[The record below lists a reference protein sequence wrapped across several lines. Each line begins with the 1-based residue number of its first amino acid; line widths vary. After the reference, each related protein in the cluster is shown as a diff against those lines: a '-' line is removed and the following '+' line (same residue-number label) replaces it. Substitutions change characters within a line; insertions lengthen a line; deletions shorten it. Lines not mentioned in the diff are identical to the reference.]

1 MTLVVIFAFFVSFI
15 VYLFVGFS
23 SGKNTK
29 NVGDLLPLAANG
41 KAEVKNASEF
51 SSSTVAT
58 TISLATFIVAFFE
71 LADYFGYWL
80 FWTVITT
87 SIGLFI
93 VRLLAP
99 RIWIRLSKYK
109 NTPSLH
115 EFLGKEFGSKTVSLI
130 GALATSMGFLGVF
143 ALELTVG
150 SRFLATL
157 IEEIPE
163 WVVVILLSTIAFVY
177 TSLGGF
183 RAVIRTDKLQMW
195 SIWLLILS
203 LVGFYI
209 YFINA
214 NGGWHIRYDTLPESI
229 RCPAWGT
236 QLIPFLLAIFMINI
250 PFYIADM
257 SLWQRIGASKKS
269 ETIKEG
275 LGRSVFISTLTL
287 GLLVI
292 LALFAFMIIPK
303 VEGQNS
309 LITLLQLLGNEMGV
323 VGKILVFL
331 SVLGLY
337 GAMLSTASTQLISV
351 SHTIYED
358 VVSRFSKIPLKER
371 LKNPKELFLSRLIL
385 IASALLATSLVE
397 ILTYY
402 GFTIRDLIFA
412 VYGAQLGLTPA
423 VLLALFVSR
432 NRLAYL
438 SSWANV
444 AIITAFVLGWGIA
457 IIGKIQANQH
467 FIDLAPSVSFGAS
480 FGILLVGFLLNYKK
494 TIIR

>member
-1 MTLVVIFAFFVSFI
+1 MALIVIFDFLISFA

-29 NVGDLLPLAANG
+29 NVGDLLPLALNG
-41 KAEVKNASEF
+41 NAKVKNAAEF

-58 TISLATFIVAFFE
+58 TVSLATFIVAFFE

-87 SIGLFI
+87 SIGLLI

-99 RIWIRLSKYK
+99 RIWNRLSEYQ

-115 EFLGKEFGSKTVSLI
+115 EFLGKEFGSKTVSVL

-157 IEEIPE
+157 IGGVPE
-163 WVVVILLSTIAFVY
+163 WIVVILLSVIAFVY

-203 LVGFYI
+203 LLGFYI
-209 YFINA
+209 YFIST
-214 NGGWHIRYDTLPESI
+214 NGGWQFRYDALPESI
-229 RCPAWGT
+229 RCPAWGE

-250 PFYIADM
+250 PFYVADM
-257 SLWQRIGASKKS
+257 SLWQRIGASKQS
-269 ETIKEG
+269 QTIKEG
-275 LGRSVFISTLTL
+275 LGQSVLISAMTL
-287 GLLVI
+287 GLLVV
-292 LALFAFMIIPK
+292 LAIFSFMIIPK
-303 VEGQNS
+303 VTGQNA
-309 LITLLQLLGNEMGV
+309 LITLLQLLGNEMGIM
-323 VGKILVFL
+323 GKILLFL

-358 VVSRFSKIPLKER
+358 VVSKLSKKSLTQR
-371 LKNPKELFLSRLIL
+371 LESPKELFTSRFIL
-385 IASALLATSLVE
+385 IASALVATTLVE
-397 ILTYY
+397 ILSYY

-432 NRLAYL
+432 KRLYFL
-438 SSWANV
+438 SKWANL
-444 AIITAFVLGWGIA
+444 AIILAFVSGWGLA
-457 IIGKIQANQH
+457 IVGKLQANQH
-467 FIDLAPSVSFGAS
+467 FIDLAPSVSFGIS
-480 FGILLVGFLLNYKK
+480 LSILLLGFLINYRKK
-494 TIIR
+494 